1 MKNAI
6 SLRELVEEMDTQ
18 SEDDKS
24 FINRETGKII
34 IIETSILRRIEEEE
48 IEAETNVGGES
59 LYIDALDIIEND
71 EKYEVIPSQWD
82 INEYEMMEDFISSME
97 SPKDRD
103 RLYGVIKGKGAFR
116 RFKDMIIKL
125 DVEQQWYLY
134 KDQRLKEIAIKFCEM
149 YDINYIDDMK

>member
-59 LYIDALDIIEND
+59 LYIEALDIIEND

-97 SPKDRD
+97 SPKVRD